1 MTSSFAVVI
10 PIYAEKP
17 TKDEKAS
24 LLQCKKILGKYPI
37 IVICPDSL
45 DVSEYKFLTD
55 RYERFSNSSFK
66 SVKTY
71 SSLCLD
77 VNLYKRFQEFDYILI
92 YQPDGW
98 VFKDE
103 LEYWCNQGF
112 DYIGAP
118 WFEGFEKAD
127 ENSKMLQEVGNGGM
141 SLRNVKKH
149 IELFKNPYFIQS
161 FKAIC
166 QENRKHKLISN
177 LLNVPL
183 NICKY
188 LSQYFIPSRFG
199 TKLNEDFYIA
209 KYAAKIV
216 PDFRFPKPETAAKFA
231 FENQPRRLF
240 ELNKRQLPFLCHAFK
255 KYDFKFWQQFINLE
269 VQND

>member
-1 MTSSFAVVI
+1 MTKAAIVI
-10 PIYAEKP
+10 PVYLKNP
-17 TKDEKAS
+17 TRDEKAS
-24 LLQCKKILGKYPI
+24 LVQAQKILGNYPI
-37 IVICPDSL
+37 IVVCPQSL

-55 RYERFSNSSFK
+55 NFEYFEDKNFK
-66 SVKTY
+66 GVKAY
-71 SSLCLD
+71 SRLCLD
-77 VNLYKRFQEFDYILI
+77 VNFYQRFEKYDYILI

-161 FKAIC
+161 FKEISE
-166 QENRKHKLISN
+166 ENRKHKTISN
-177 LLNVPL
+177 LI
-183 NICKY
+183 NIPVNLCKY
-188 LSQYFIPSRFG
+188 LSQFIIPSRYG

-209 KYAAKIV
+209 KYAKKIV
-216 PDFRFPKPETAAKFA
+216 SDFSFPTPEVASKFS
-231 FENQPRRLF
+231 FENMPRKLF
-240 ELNKRQLPFLCHAFK
+240 EMNNSELPFLCHAFK
-255 KYDFKFWQQFINLE
+255 KYDYEFWKHFINIE
-269 VQND
+269 DCND

>member
-166 QENRKHKLISN
+166 QETA
-177 LLNVPL
+177 
-183 NICKY
+183 NIN
-188 LSQYFIPSRFG
+188 LSQI
-199 TKLNEDFYIA
+199 
-209 KYAAKIV
+209 
-216 PDFRFPKPETAAKFA
+216 
-231 FENQPRRLF
+231 
-240 ELNKRQLPFLCHAFK
+240 C
-255 KYDFKFWQQFINLE
+255 
-269 VQND
+269 